1 MFGNH
6 EEFLQ
11 HVLFDKNSPLNFLS
25 FIVSIFYVAK
35 MWKRLVVDQKKKP
48 RHGKLCVRSKK
59 TYVRVF
65 H

>member
-6 EEFLQ
+6 EEFLL

-35 MWKRLVVDQKKKP
+35 MWKHLVVDHKKNPDMEKYVYAVK
-48 RHGKLCVRSKK
+48 KLM
-59 TYVRVF
+59 
-65 H
+65 